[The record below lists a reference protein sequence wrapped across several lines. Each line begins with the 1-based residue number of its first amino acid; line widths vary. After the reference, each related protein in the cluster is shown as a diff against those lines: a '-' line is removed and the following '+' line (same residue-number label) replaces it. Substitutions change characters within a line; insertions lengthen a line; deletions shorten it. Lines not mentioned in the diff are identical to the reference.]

1 MHTFKIPVKK
11 FIIPL
16 LFAISVASCSNKK
29 MIQPTIFSNEVVWQ
43 YSNYLNGLDGS
54 SKNEFTANNFLIS
67 KISGSLAF
75 PLVSYPIIGKDYMIV
90 MDKKGVVARI
100 NNTTTKIDWKNIPS
114 QKLRFFGD
122 YLNGGLSQKGEKI
135 YATYGS
141 NLINC
146 IDGNTGNLVWSK
158 LLQEVVRAYPIV
170 SKDVIFLQTLNNSVY
185 ALNAENGNIIWYKA
199 ELNEGV
205 SVVNVISPVL
215 HTHKNWLIIQGNT
228 GDLTVIN
235 SKTGFEEWAVDS
247 DDSMDFDMNFSRKGT
262 LIYQPIRVN
271 ENLHFYSSSGYFYKL
286 NLQDKRIVWKV
297 KFNINR
303 PFYLLNNVI
312 TAIDEMD
319 NLVAINVDNGS
330 ELWKVKLIDS
340 LKDKDKNKT
349 RYWNSPV
356 VINNNVY
363 VLSSKGELL
372 SFDLGNGKFVKVI
385 YKMGY
390 GSYIPPIY
398 VGNKA
403 FIISSK

>member
-11 FIIPL
+11 FMISL

-29 MIQPTIFSNEVVWQ
+29 MVQPAIFSNEVIWQ
-43 YSNYLNGLDGS
+43 YSNYLNGVDGS
-54 SKNEFTANNFLIS
+54 SKNEFTANDFLIS
-67 KISGSLAF
+67 KIGRSLAF

-122 YLNGGLSQKGEKI
+122 YLNGGLSQQGEKI

-146 IDGNTGNLVWSK
+146 IDGKTGNLVWSK

-170 SKDVIFLQTLNNSVY
+170 SQDVIFLQTLNNGVY

-199 ELNEGV
+199 GLNEGV

-215 HTHKNWLIIQGNT
+215 HIHKNWLIIQGNT

-271 ENLHFYSSSGYFYKL
+271 ENLYFYSSSGYFYKL

-303 PFYLLNNVI
+303 PFYLSNNVI